1 MSPSLH
7 QSSDRTAVATHSA
20 PPLVPVAASGPV
32 GPGSAVFAAA
42 EVAVIVRRR
51 QARGESCG
59 RSQGREDTEYPLG
72 SKPAD
77 RKGKVLFINADRDYR
92 EGRAQN
98 YLEPEHIE
106 KIVSAYRTFG
116 DVPAFARVVSREELA
131 ENDDNLNIRR
141 YVDTTLEPEPQDVR
155 AHLHGGILECSRFN

>member
-1 MSPSLH
+1 
-7 QSSDRTAVATHSA
+7 VATHSA

-59 RSQGREDTEYPLG
+59 RSRGREDTEYPLG

-77 RKGKVLFINADRDYR
+77 RKGKVLFITPTATTARA
-92 EGRAQN
+92 GRRTTSSPN
-98 YLEPEHIE
+98 TLRRSSRPPEP
-106 KIVSAYRTFG
+106 S
-116 DVPAFARVVSREELA
+116 VPAFARVVSREELA

-141 YVDTTLEPEPQDVR
+141 YVDTTPEPEPQDVR